1 MGTLRPRS
9 GGNGAGGC
17 AGPGAVVTRILR
29 RYGRAAAVAALVL
42 SPPAALTAYTAY
54 APTGPAGPVGTLAQ
68 RAPAAAS
75 AETVPGSAPG
85 SPDTGGAALDP
96 SASATQ
102 GQDADAGPGTPPRE
116 LIVPDMAAVVPGG
129 ASPAQVTALGKLH
142 GVRAVLAV
150 AGGQV
155 SVGGQALNVL
165 GVPLPAF
172 RSWTPPVTAAATGI
186 WAAALDGPNMVITSG
201 TTADP
206 RLALGSTYQVQGTT
220 AVAVSVT
227 ATAPLDIPGIDA
239 IVTGRTGT
247 ELGLTPA
254 AVILVN
260 APGADYAALAGQIR
274 EVLGTDTTVTTLV
287 QVTQTT
293 ALPVTGAATAGRPD
307 TWLGLYQDSAALYC
321 PGLSWTVLAA
331 IGEIESGDGA
341 NDGPSTAGA
350 VGPMQFM
357 PGTWAAWATAGFG
370 DSGPPDIMNPFD
382 AVPSAARLLCADG
395 ATTGPAGLSAAI
407 YDYNHAT
414 WYVSEVLNLAAEY
427 AAEYP

>member
-1 MGTLRPRS
+1 
-9 GGNGAGGC
+9 
-17 AGPGAVVTRILR
+17 VTGILR
-29 RYGRAAAVAALVL
+29 RYGRVAAAAALIL
-42 SPPAALTAYTAY
+42 SPPAALAADNAYTAYTAY
-54 APTGPAGPVGTLAQ
+54 TTAVPAGHSAASTLTQ
-68 RAPAAAS
+68 EAPAAAGTLGS
-75 AETVPGSAPG
+75 PGTGSAASGP
-85 SPDTGGAALDP
+85 ALAP
-96 SASATQ
+96 SASPSRDA
-102 GQDADAGPGTPPRE
+102 DADAGPGTPPRE
-116 LIVPDMAAVVPGG
+116 LIVPDMAAVVPAG
-129 ASPAQVTALGKLH
+129 ASPAQVAAIGTLP

-206 RLALGSTYQVQGTT
+206 RLALGSTYQVQGTN
-220 AVAVSVT
+220 AVAMSVT

-274 EVLGTDTTVTTLV
+274 EVLGTGATVTTLV
-287 QVTQTT
+287 QVTQAT

-307 TWLGLYQDSAALYC
+307 TWLGLYQDSAARYC

-341 NDGPSTAGA
+341 NDGPSSAGA
-350 VGPMQFM
+350 EGPMQFM
-357 PGTWAAWATAGFG
+357 PGTWAASGTTGFG
-370 DSGPPDIMNPFD
+370 DPGPPDIMNPYD

>member
-1 MGTLRPRS
+1 MTG
-9 GGNGAGGC
+9 
-17 AGPGAVVTRILR
+17 ILR
-29 RYGRAAAVAALVL
+29 RYGRVAVAAALIL
-42 SPPAALTAYTAY
+42 SPSAALTAYTVSMPTDHPAADPLTPQVLAAGSTGTVQGS
-54 APTGPAGPVGTLAQ
+54 APRSPGTGVATSPAL
-68 RAPAAAS
+68 AAS
-75 AETVPGSAPG
+75 A
-85 SPDTGGAALDP
+85 
-96 SASATQ
+96 SASQSQA
-102 GQDADAGPGTPPRE
+102 ADAGPGTPPRE
-116 LIVPDMAAVVPGG
+116 LIVPDMAAVIPAG
-129 ASPAQVTALGKLH
+129 ASAAQVTAIGKLP

-206 RLALGSTYQVQGTT
+206 RLALGSTYQVQGTS

-227 ATAPLDIPGIDA
+227 ATAPLGIPGIDA
-239 IVTGRTGT
+239 IVTGHTGT

-274 EVLGTDTTVTTLV
+274 EILGADGTVTTLV
-287 QVTQTT
+287 QVTQAT
-293 ALPVTGAATAGRPD
+293 ALPVTAPATTGRPD

-321 PGLSWTVLAA
+321 PGLSWTVLAS

-350 VGPMQFM
+350 EGPMQFM
-357 PGTWAAWATAGFG
+357 PGTWAGWGITGFG
-370 DSGPPDIMNPFD
+370 DPGPPDIMNPFD
-382 AVPSAARLLCADG
+382 AVPSAARMLCADG
-395 ATTGPAGLSAAI
+395 AATGPAGLSSAI

-427 AAEYP
+427 AAEYS